1 MSGITFETRQES
13 EEKVDKQLRYSQ
25 IKRILAHGEELT
37 AKEIAV
43 MMMANG
49 WIPSSERNYSAP
61 RLTEMAKAG
70 IVEITGKKLDV
81 RSNRMVATYKLVG
94 AQD

>member
-1 MSGITFETRQES
+1 MSGITYETRQES

-25 IKRILAHGEELT
+25 IKKILAHGEELT

-61 RLTEMAKAG
+61 RLTELADAG
-70 IVEITGKKLDV
+70 VVEVTGKKLDV
-81 RSNRMVATYKLVG
+81 RSNRRVATYRLVG
-94 AQD
+94 TED

>member
-1 MSGITFETRQES
+1 MSGITYETRQES

-61 RLTEMAKAG
+61 RLTEMADKG
-70 IVEITGKKLDV
+70 IVEVTGKKLDV
-81 RSNRMVATYKLVG
+81 RSNRRVATYKLVG

>member
-61 RLTEMAKAG
+61 RLTEMAEKG
-70 IVEITGKKLDV
+70 IVEVAGKRLDV
-81 RSNRMVATYKLVG
+81 RSNRRVATYRLVG